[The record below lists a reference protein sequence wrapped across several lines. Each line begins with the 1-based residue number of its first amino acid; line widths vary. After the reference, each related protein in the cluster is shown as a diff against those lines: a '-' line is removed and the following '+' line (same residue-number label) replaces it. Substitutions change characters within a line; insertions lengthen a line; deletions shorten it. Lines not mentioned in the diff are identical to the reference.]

1 MNAKTNV
8 NTNTDAKR
16 PTVLLTGAAHG
27 IGRATALALAG
38 RGTPL
43 GLIDRDGPGLAA
55 LVQEL
60 RDQGATVADAT
71 VDVTDRDA
79 LFLAVAGIESQV
91 GPTEVLL
98 ACAGIGTLTLVPELD
113 TATLRQTLE
122 VNLVGVAHS
131 IEAVLPGMI
140 ARGRGHL
147 IGVASM
153 AGYRGFPWMISYS
166 ASKAALIAYLEAL
179 RPGLRR
185 RGVTVTTVC
194 PGFVRTQMST
204 SVPYQRPVKM
214 IEPEDAARHL
224 VRAVERRPRNCI
236 FPWNMR
242 IGLAVLR
249 YMPDRLFDALM
260 RLAGPQALHVE
271 F

>member
-1 MNAKTNV
+1 MTAP
-8 NTNTDAKR
+8 R
-16 PTVLLTGAAHG
+16 PTVLLTGAAYG
-27 IGRATALALAG
+27 IGRATALALAA
-38 RGTPL
+38 RGMPL
-43 GLIDRDGPGLAA
+43 GLIDRDGPA
-55 LVQEL
+55 LEALSQQL
-60 RDQGATVADAT
+60 REQGATVAAAV
-71 VDVTDRDA
+71 VDITLRDA
-79 LFLAVAGIESQV
+79 LFQAVASIEAEV
-91 GPTEVLL
+91 GPIEVLV

-122 VNLVGVAHS
+122 VNVVGVAQS

-147 IGVASM
+147 VGLASV

-194 PGFVRTQMST
+194 PGFVRTRMTT

-214 IEPEDAARHL
+214 IEPEEAARHL
-224 VRAVERRPRNCI
+224 VRAVERRPRNCV

-242 IGLAVLR
+242 IGLAILK
-249 YMPDRLFDALM
+249 YMPDRFFDRLM
-260 RLAGPQALHVE
+260 RWVGPQALHVE

>member
-1 MNAKTNV
+1 MNAK
-8 NTNTDAKR
+8 

-27 IGRATALALAG
+27 IGQATAVALAQ
-38 RGTPL
+38 RGMPL
-43 GLIDRDGPGLAA
+43 GLIDRDGPALAA
-55 LVQEL
+55 LAQQLE
-60 RDQGATVADAT
+60 DQGATIAAAA

-79 LFLAVAGIESQV
+79 LLQAVTRIAAQL
-91 GPTEVLL
+91 GPIEVLL
-98 ACAGIGTLTLVPELD
+98 ACAGIGSLTLVPQLD
-113 TATLRQTLE
+113 TSMLRQTLD
-122 VNLVGVAHS
+122 VNLVGVAQS

-140 ARGRGHL
+140 AMGRGHL

-194 PGFVRTQMST
+194 PGFVRTRMST
-204 SVPYQRPVKM
+204 SVPYQRPIKM
-214 IEPEDAARHL
+214 IEPEEAARHL

-236 FPWNMR
+236 FPWTMR
-242 IGLAVLR
+242 IGLAILR
-249 YMPDRLFDALM
+249 YMPDWCFDRLM
-260 RLAGPQALHVE
+260 HRVGPLALHVE

>member
-1 MNAKTNV
+1 MSTK
-8 NTNTDAKR
+8 

-27 IGRATALALAG
+27 IGRATAMALAA
-38 RGTPL
+38 RGTPM
-43 GLIDRDGPGLAA
+43 GLIDRDGPALAA

-60 RDQGATVADAT
+60 KERGVTVADAT

-79 LFLAVAGIESQV
+79 LTRAVAAIESSV
-91 GPTEVLL
+91 GPIDVLV

-113 TATLRQTLE
+113 TPTLRQTLD

-147 IGVASM
+147 VGVASV

-166 ASKAALIAYLEAL
+166 ASKAALIAYLEGL

-204 SVPYQRPVKM
+204 SVPYQYPVKM

-224 VRAVERRPRNCI
+224 VRAVERRPRNCV
-236 FPWNMR
+236 FPFGMR
-242 IGLAVLR
+242 IGLAILK
-249 YMPDRLFDALM
+249 YMPDRLFDGLM
-260 RLAGPQALHVE
+260 RLAGPKALHVE